1 MASSL
6 VVRCNGFVRKIA
18 LDPNG
23 TSTLK
28 CVLNQQL
35 RALSTTGLKKEPSLP
50 SQQTVCESGESI
62 YEGKPLGALNVN
74 GKTTGNWV
82 DSNLD
87 SGDNPFM
94 HPYYKINR
102 SENVSY
108 APLPLPPHRGMSVPV
123 HDDQDIRKGYI
134 QEPTF
139 DPKVHL
145 NLRMPE
151 YVRLLSTF
159 EKAPYTP
166 DIADSMNRGEQGT
179 DFAYTSPFSLLSEE
193 GVKAI
198 NDIIKRESHRAPDTS
213 ASRGNKKIIRGLY
226 YTSKFIRDLQNCREL
241 RDFFKK
247 ICGEELVPHPSYSN
261 SPQVNISYE
270 GGTKGPVDHWH
281 WDSVAYTGVIL
292 LSDMSKMVGGDLE
305 IAKCDKKKALDMLA
319 HGQQPPVET
328 VRYGQAGKMI
338 LAQGSEI
345 LHHVTPVESQSQR
358 ISMIFGYAP
367 ANPFQPQKTVLD
379 TMRKLDS
386 RHQLGDYEYFR
397 EKCWQIRNCLDH
409 YVNTVEY
416 STDGQSMGEK
426 LRAAATEM
434 NYYADILQDVRSDR
448 FKVLD
453 EMSGKLTEGFNK
465 LDGAS
470 ESKSHEH

>member
-1 MASSL
+1 
-6 VVRCNGFVRKIA
+6 
-18 LDPNG
+18 
-23 TSTLK
+23 
-28 CVLNQQL
+28 
-35 RALSTTGLKKEPSLP
+35 
-50 SQQTVCESGESI
+50 
-62 YEGKPLGALNVN
+62 
-74 GKTTGNWV
+74 
-82 DSNLD
+82 
-87 SGDNPFM
+87 
-94 HPYYKINR
+94 
-102 SENVSY
+102 
-108 APLPLPPHRGMSVPV
+108 
-123 HDDQDIRKGYI
+123 
-134 QEPTF
+134 
-139 DPKVHL
+139 
-145 NLRMPE
+145 
-151 YVRLLSTF
+151 
-159 EKAPYTP
+159 
-166 DIADSMNRGEQGT
+166 
-179 DFAYTSPFSLLSEE
+179 
-193 GVKAI
+193 
-198 NDIIKRESHRAPDTS
+198 
-213 ASRGNKKIIRGLY
+213 
-226 YTSKFIRDLQNCREL
+226 
-241 RDFFKK
+241 
-247 ICGEELVPHPSYSN
+247 
-261 SPQVNISYE
+261 
-270 GGTKGPVDHWH
+270 
-281 WDSVAYTGVIL
+281 
-292 LSDMSKMVGGDLE
+292 
-305 IAKCDKKKALDMLA
+305 MLA

-470 ESKSHEH
+470 ESKNHEH